1 VCQAALSLSEL
12 ERKAVNAKKSF
23 ISHHVLEFS
32 GWNPYHMKVLTM
44 AYLSFISATV
54 MH

>member
-1 VCQAALSLSEL
+1 LSLPEL
-12 ERKAVNAKKSF
+12 DRKVVKAKKSF
-23 ISHHVLEFS
+23 ISHHVLKFS

-54 MH
+54 ML